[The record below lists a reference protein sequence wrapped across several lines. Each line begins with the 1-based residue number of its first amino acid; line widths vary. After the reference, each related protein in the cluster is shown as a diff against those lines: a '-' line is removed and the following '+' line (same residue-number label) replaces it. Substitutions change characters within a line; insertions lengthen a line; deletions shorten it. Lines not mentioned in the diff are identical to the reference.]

1 MDCEIGVSQRRR
13 PQDPGP
19 EVDSPT
25 EGRKRR
31 CWLQRRLVTNYSLT
45 GVSMKILTAAILTGL
60 TMVGGCAWP
69 SFGLM
74 SEPPT
79 SPEPAPQ
86 AKPAAAKPLPL
97 TPSERRRQIS
107 ATGYAVISIQ
117 PHSHPAQQRLLAI
130 RASKL
135 EAYRGLTEQV
145 YGQYLDSSTTIADAT
160 IRSDRVR
167 ARVEGLIHGA
177 EVVSI
182 TPVGNDTY
190 ETTLAIE
197 RDTMLE
203 LRAMYLEEMARYG
216 R

>member
-1 MDCEIGVSQRRR
+1 MPIPPTRAVGGAASQSWAFK
-13 PQDPGP
+13 PADQ
-19 EVDSPT
+19 S
-25 EGRKRR
+25 
-31 CWLQRRLVTNYSLT
+31 T
-45 GVSMKILTAAILTGL
+45 GVYMRVLIAGLLTGL
-60 TMVGGCAWP
+60 GLLSGCA
-69 SFGLM
+69 STGFGFA
-74 SEPPT
+74 SEPPK
-79 SPEPAPQ
+79 SPEPPAQ
-86 AKPAAAKPLPL
+86 AKAPAARPVPL
-97 TPSERRRQIS
+97 TPSERRKPIT

-145 YGQYLDSSTTIADAT
+145 YGQYLDASTTIADAT
-160 IRSDRVR
+160 MRSDRVR

-203 LRAMYLEEMARYG
+203 LRALYLEEQARYG